1 MRLALLIV
9 ALALPAHAQSLLAPD
24 VPQKQLMR
32 MSTGQGPISDLRGGM
47 LLAGLGLV
55 GAGLILGGAGFALLY
70 TCNEGADCDTQG
82 HTRTV
87 GWILAAPG
95 LIPLAVGAVLI
106 YISTGGRASVRVD
119 SSSQQTLPWA
129 SFGIAPVRGGA
140 VSSATFAF

>member
-1 MRLALLIV
+1 MRLAALILL
-9 ALALPAHAQSLLAPD
+9 LALPAYAQSTWTPD
-24 VPQKQLMR
+24 VPRQQFAKTA
-32 MSTGQGPISDLRGGM
+32 TGFFAETRAGLFF
-47 LLAGLGLV
+47 AGLGLV

-95 LIPLAVGAVLI
+95 LIPLAVGAILVWV
-106 YISTGGRASVRVD
+106 STGGRTGMRVD
-119 SSSQQTLPWA
+119 NEAPAPTLPFA
-129 SFGIAPVRGGA
+129 LGLAPVRGGA